1 MTTTRTAFVD
11 IVRDGDSFNSS
22 PDGEVR
28 LVNVCAPERGHPS
41 YATAKRQ
48 LEELILRKNVRL
60 LRHGRDSF
68 GRLLA
73 DVYVGAIHVNE
84 AQRRNGWRC

>member
-1 MTTTRTAFVD
+1 MVTTGTAFVN
-11 IVRDGDSFNSS
+11 IVRDGDSFHCS

-28 LVNVCAPERGHPS
+28 LVNVCAPERGQTGYP
-41 YATAKRQ
+41 TAKRQ
-48 LEELILRKNVRL
+48 LEAMILRKNVQL
-60 LRHGRDSF
+60 LRRGRDSF

-73 DVYVGAIHVNE
+73 DVYVGQTHVNE